1 MINNSGRG
9 KAAVARIYL
18 KEGSGTI
25 VVNKKPLETYFPLVW
40 LQNTVQAPLVVADK
54 VGKYDIQVNVN
65 GGGISGQA
73 QAIRLGIA
81 KALVDTDAE
90 LKSGLRHAG
99 FMTRDARVVERKKSG
114 QKKARKRFQFS
125 KR

>member
-1 MINNSGRG
+1 MKNQNLVPKDGLAG
-9 KAAVARIYL
+9 L
-18 KEGSGTI
+18 KENFSSD
-25 VVNKKPLETYFPLVW
+25 
-40 LQNTVQAPLVVADK
+40 A
-54 VGKYDIQVNVN
+54 
-65 GGGISGQA
+65 ISGFIVFLLA
-73 QAIRLGIA
+73 LPLSLGIA